1 MHPEGVAPC
10 VHLTALCLA
19 PSDCLSERSMLK
31 GHDDGELLSS
41 LESPSYLD
49 ANSSS
54 LRVQSN
60 PLRIVTESKADV
72 GGPSSPQ
79 DARGRSSSLGSNH
92 SAESFASK
100 SSVNELKAIAAQVPP
115 LPNSTSQSDCF
126 CLQSLTCTFHYA

>member
-1 MHPEGVAPC
+1 
-10 VHLTALCLA
+10 
-19 PSDCLSERSMLK
+19 MLK

-41 LESPSYLD
+41 LESPPYLD

-72 GGPSSPQ
+72 VGPSSPK

-115 LPNSTSQSDCF
+115 HPQ
-126 CLQSLTCTFHYA
+126 